1 MIGESEQNM
10 LAHEQVGRNMKKLEI
25 SIVKKLIKLRNQLDA
40 MSQLSWSFSLLNKQ
54 HPIASLTEDEAKE
67 LITAYEELWV
77 ELQEMVGTKDGKG
90 TREDRADNSR

>member
-1 MIGESEQNM
+1 
-10 LAHEQVGRNMKKLEI
+10 MKKLEI